1 MSWCPTTTD
10 LRIILLLCFNIK
22 IKPQIKFLSTCFH
35 ETIKLLIYSNT
46 YSFITRKSKSG
57 KTFILMWNA
66 FASSVFAAQ
75 TLRII
80 RSFVLKQFE
89 PKKHKQQ
96 RFRCKCAFSKKYPLT
111 ICAWSIPLD
120 LSLAY
125 VSAEIS
131 LRVPAK
137 WLSFCGHQY
146 TRTHH

>member
-22 IKPQIKFLSTCFH
+22 IKPQIKFLSTYSH
-35 ETIKLLIYSNT
+35 EAIKWLMYTT
-46 YSFITRKSKSG
+46 YAFITRKSKLG
-57 KTFILMWNA
+57 KTFILMWNT

-80 RSFVLKQFE
+80 RSFVLKEFE

-146 TRTHH
+146 TQTHH